1 MLLWHLSE
9 GLEWKCNSAR
19 SVGFSYRVEESFRS
33 APMRILMSRKEISWA
48 EYLKVL
54 KL

>member
-9 GLEWKCNSAR
+9 GLEWKYKTAR
-19 SVGFSYRVEESFRS
+19 LVGFLYRVEKSFRS
-33 APMRILMSRKEISWA
+33 VPMRILMSRKEISWV